1 MTGRCLVNKQ
11 KSPHPLPL
19 LVYSPTPVVRL
30 TSPSH
35 SVLQIPYLSDGPS
48 PRCYDL
54 RSYVSDMGKPSQYPP
69 GPITTSCLE
78 GREQF
83 RKAFKAF
90 SRQWSQPQ
98 LMKLATAAL
107 KDNVIHSSQITG
119 FATGTLKDPAPKVLY
134 ALGLFNEAL
143 AQGDLPQAMAEAWK
157 DKEVMRT
164 SSGGVMGP
172 AEMFMAFVG
181 ALDLGLSNAK
191 EIPLEFEESVSAVFG
206 KWVRLTLASKG
217 VDFVVEDHQRLV
229 EAAASFKGLLA
240 GKTVKGEELVKDL
253 PVIAAELGVE
263 EGECWDVIQEH
274 LHTIT
279 STTTTG

>member
-1 MTGRCLVNKQ
+1 MTC
-11 KSPHPLPL
+11 
-19 LVYSPTPVVRL
+19 L
-30 TSPSH
+30 TSPTHPVS
-35 SVLQIPYLSDGPS
+35 QPPYLGDARS
-48 PRCYDL
+48 PQCYDL
-54 RSYVSDMGKPSQYPP
+54 RSYVSHMGKPSQFPP

-98 LMKLATAAL
+98 FLALAKAAL
-107 KDNVIHSSQITG
+107 KDNVIHSSQLSG

-143 AQGDLPQAMAEAWK
+143 AAEALPEALSDLWK
-157 DKEVMRT
+157 GREAMHT
-164 SSGGVMGP
+164 PSGAVLGP
-172 AEMFMAFVG
+172 AEVFLAFVG
-181 ALDLGLSNAK
+181 ALDLGLSNVR
-191 EIPLEFEESVSAVFG
+191 EIPLELEGSVSAAFG

-229 EAAASFKGLLA
+229 ESASSFKGLLA
-240 GKTVKGEELVKDL
+240 GKTVKGEELVRDL
-253 PVIAAELGVE
+253 PVIAEELKVT

-274 LHTIT
+274 LHHL
-279 STTTTG
+279 TTTNE

>member
-1 MTGRCLVNKQ
+1 M
-11 KSPHPLPL
+11 
-19 LVYSPTPVVRL
+19 
-30 TSPSH
+30 
-35 SVLQIPYLSDGPS
+35 QIPYLSDDPS
-48 PRCYDL
+48 PQCYDSL
-54 RSYVSDMGKPSQYPP
+54 SYLSVMGKPSQFPP

-143 AQGDLPQAMAEAWK
+143 AKGDLPEAMGEAWK
-157 DKEVMRT
+157 GREVMRT
-164 SSGGVMGP
+164 SKGKVMGP
-172 AEMFMAFVG
+172 AEMFLAFVG

-191 EIPLEFEESVSAVFG
+191 EIPLEHEGSVSAAFG

-217 VDFVVEDHQRLV
+217 VDFVDEHQRLV
-229 EAAASFKGLLA
+229 EAAASFKELLS
-240 GKTVKGEELVKDL
+240 KNKPVKGEQLVKDL
-253 PVIAAELGVE
+253 PVIAGELGVE

-274 LHTIT
+274 LHTL
-279 STTTTG
+279 TTDKGE

>member
-1 MTGRCLVNKQ
+1 M
-11 KSPHPLPL
+11 
-19 LVYSPTPVVRL
+19 
-30 TSPSH
+30 
-35 SVLQIPYLSDGPS
+35 QIPYLSDGPS

-134 ALGLFNEAL
+134 ALGVFNEAL
-143 AQGDLPQAMAEAWK
+143 ANEALPETLSSLWK
-157 DKEVMRT
+157 GREVMRT
-164 SSGGVMGP
+164 SDGAVMGP
-172 AEMFMAFVG
+172 AEMFLAFVG
-181 ALDLGLSNAK
+181 ALDLGLSNAR
-191 EIPLEFEESVSAVFG
+191 EIPLECEGSVSAAFG

-229 EAAASFKGLLA
+229 DAAPSFQGLLK
-240 GKTVKGEELVKDL
+240 GKTVKGEELIRDL
-253 PVIAAELGVE
+253 PVIAGELGVE

-274 LHTIT
+274 LHTL
-279 STTTTG
+279 TTAE

>member
-1 MTGRCLVNKQ
+1 M
-11 KSPHPLPL
+11 
-19 LVYSPTPVVRL
+19 
-30 TSPSH
+30 
-35 SVLQIPYLSDGPS
+35 QIPYLSDGGTLQ
-48 PRCYDL
+48 CYDL
-54 RSYVSDMGKPSQYPP
+54 HSYVSVMGKPSQFPP
-69 GPITTSCLE
+69 GPVTTSCLE

-143 AQGDLPQAMAEAWK
+143 ANGELPEVMGEAWK
-157 DKEVMRT
+157 GKEVMRT
-164 SSGGVMGP
+164 SEGKVMGP
-172 AEMFMAFVG
+172 AEMFLAFVG
-181 ALDLGLSNAK
+181 ALDLGLSNTK
-191 EIPLEFEESVSAVFG
+191 EIPLEHEGSISAAFG

-229 EAAASFKGLLA
+229 KAAASFEGLLK
-240 GKTVKGEELVKDL
+240 GKTVKGEELIRDL
-253 PVIAAELGVE
+253 PLIAAELGVE

-274 LHTIT
+274 LHTV
-279 STTTTG
+279 TTTG

>member
-1 MTGRCLVNKQ
+1 MQV
-11 KSPHPLPL
+11 
-19 LVYSPTPVVRL
+19 
-30 TSPSH
+30 
-35 SVLQIPYLSDGPS
+35 PYLSDGGS

-54 RSYVSDMGKPSQYPP
+54 RSYVSVMGKPSQFPP
-69 GPITTSCLE
+69 GPVTTSCLE

-98 LMKLATAAL
+98 LMKLASAAL
-107 KDNVIHSSQITG
+107 RDNVIHSSQITG

-143 AQGDLPQAMAEAWK
+143 AKGDLPEVMGEAWK
-157 DKEVMRT
+157 GKEVMRT
-164 SSGGVMGP
+164 SKGKVMGP
-172 AEMFMAFVG
+172 AEMFLAFVG

-191 EIPLEFEESVSAVFG
+191 EIPLEHEGSVSAAFG

-229 EAAASFKGLLA
+229 DAASSFQGLLK
-240 GKTVKGEELVKDL
+240 GKTVKGEELIRDL
-253 PVIAAELGVE
+253 PVIAGELGVE

-274 LHTIT
+274 LHTV
-279 STTTTG
+279 TTDKGE